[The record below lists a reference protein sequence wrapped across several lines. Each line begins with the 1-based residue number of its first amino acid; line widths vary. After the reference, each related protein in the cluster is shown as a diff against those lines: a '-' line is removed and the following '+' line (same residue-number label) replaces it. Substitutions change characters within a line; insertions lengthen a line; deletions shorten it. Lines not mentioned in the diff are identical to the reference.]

1 LEGAEMVQ
9 SDSIITDEMRKALR
23 IGEELGPFTYE
34 VERSW
39 IRRFVGALG
48 DRNPLWTE
56 EAYAKQEGPFD
67 ALVAPPTFYIV
78 MDPVETKELKL
89 QDFLEGLPFKR
100 TMQANAFNEVEYF
113 QPIQAGDVITVTTR
127 YTELIEKEGR
137 VGHLVFPVR
146 ENVYR
151 NQRDELVAKSRCS
164 HVFGYDL
171 TGLPP

>member
-1 LEGAEMVQ
+1 MVQ
-9 SDSIITDEMRKALR
+9 SRSIITAEMRKALR
-23 IGEELGPFTYE
+23 IGEEPASYTHE

-39 IRRFVGALG
+39 IRRFVRALG
-48 DRNPLWTE
+48 DSNPLWSDE
-56 EAYAKQEGPFD
+56 EYAKKEGLFE

-78 MDPVETKELKL
+78 MDAVETKDLKL
-89 QDFLEGLPFKR
+89 QDFLEDMPYKR

-113 QPIQAGDVITVTTR
+113 QPIKAGDVITVTTR
-127 YTELIEKEGR
+127 YTEVIEKEGH

-151 NQRDELVAKSRCS
+151 NQRGELVAKSRCS

-171 TGLPP
+171 AQSKEG